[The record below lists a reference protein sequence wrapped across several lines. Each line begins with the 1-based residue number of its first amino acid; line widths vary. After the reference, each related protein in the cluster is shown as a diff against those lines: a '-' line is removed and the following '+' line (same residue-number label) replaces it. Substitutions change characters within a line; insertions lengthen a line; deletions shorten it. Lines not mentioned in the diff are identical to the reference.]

1 MKKTK
6 THTGLLIIKDKTRR
20 VSLYETP
27 TAWCI
32 RGQECY
38 SKSTERRCGSHD
50 SLSRLRLDSIKPV
63 E

>member
-1 MKKTK
+1 MTTKFLRLYPTDEKTK

-32 RGQECY
+32 RGR
-38 SKSTERRCGSHD
+38 SATAKA
-50 SLSRLRLDSIKPV
+50 LDAAV
-63 E
+63 AATTV